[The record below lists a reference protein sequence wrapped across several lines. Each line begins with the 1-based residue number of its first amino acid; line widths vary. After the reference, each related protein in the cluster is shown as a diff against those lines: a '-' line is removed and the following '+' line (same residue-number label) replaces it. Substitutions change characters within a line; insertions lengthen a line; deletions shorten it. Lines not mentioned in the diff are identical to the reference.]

1 MSPRRANPRCM
12 SDAAFESFEDFWP
25 FYLGEHKDPLNRGL
39 HYVGTTMAI
48 GTVGAAVVTVNPTW
62 LLLTPVVGYAPAWIG
77 HFVIE
82 KNRPAT
88 FKHPLWSLRGD
99 LRMLKLALAGRI
111 GDELDRLH
119 ILKPIPAAASAEKAS
134 TKPADVPLHANGAV
148 TA

>member
-1 MSPRRANPRCM
+1 MSEAP
-12 SDAAFESFEDFWP
+12 FESFDAFWP
-25 FYLGEHKDPLNRGL
+25 FYLGEHRDARNRAL
-39 HYVGTTMAI
+39 HYVGTSLAI
-48 GTVGAAVVTVNPTW
+48 GTVATAALTLNPTW

-99 LRMLKLALAGRI
+99 FKMLGMALG
-111 GDELDRLH
+111 GTLGGELDRLFPAPH
-119 ILKPIPAAASAEKAS
+119 AAAADA
-134 TKPADVPLHANGAV
+134 PAPVVPAHDHRTNGAA